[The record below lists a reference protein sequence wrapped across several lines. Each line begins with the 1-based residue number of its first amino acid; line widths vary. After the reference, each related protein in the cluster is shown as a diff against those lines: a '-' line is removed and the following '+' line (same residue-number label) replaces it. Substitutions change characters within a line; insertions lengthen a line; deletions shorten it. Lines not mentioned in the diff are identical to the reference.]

1 MSRVIV
7 LGPGPD
13 TAGGI
18 GVMMGHLARTAS
30 DHSSLS
36 FVESGGAPGSS
47 AQRLRAFGR
56 AMVTCWA
63 PVADGTVYHVNLASN
78 GSTWRKLV
86 LTSLL
91 RVRRRP
97 YVLHLHGGGY
107 VDFLKN
113 LNGVMAAIV
122 RSMFRSASSVVVLGE
137 FWRQF
142 VSAELGVAARK
153 LHVIPNAVPGPASVP
168 NAKATPTVLF
178 TGKVTRAKGVIDLLH
193 AWGSLPEHVR
203 THLVLAGDLH
213 DPDGHIT
220 RLLEA
225 TPDVT
230 TTGWLNGDQLKKE
243 LARASILV
251 LPSHMENL
259 PLSLLDGMAWGLAPV
274 VTDVGSVS
282 DVIEGGDSGWIVPV
296 EAPRELANAM
306 EVLLGDTGRREAI
319 AQAAR
324 SRWEKQYDIA
334 HYRRRLEDVYRQVR
348 TG

>member
-18 GVMMGHLARTAS
+18 GVMMGHLARTES
-30 DHSSLS
+30 DQSSLA
-36 FVESGGAPGSS
+36 FIESGGAPGSL

-56 AMVTCWA
+56 AMVACWA
-63 PVADGTVYHVNLASN
+63 PVEGGTVYHVNLASK

-107 VDFLKN
+107 AEFLNN

-122 RSMFRSASSVVVLGE
+122 RAMFRSASSVVVLGE
-137 FWRQF
+137 LWRQF
-142 VSAELGVAARK
+142 VSEELGVPARK
-153 LHVIPNAVPGPASVP
+153 LHVIPNAVPGPDALP
-168 NAKATPTVLF
+168 NPKARPTLLF
-178 TGKVTRAKGVIDLLH
+178 TGKVTRAKGIIDLLQ
-193 AWGSLPEHVR
+193 AWGSLPDRVR
-203 THLVLAGDLH
+203 THLVLAGDLN

-220 RLLEA
+220 RLLET
-225 TPDVT
+225 TPEVS
-230 TTGWLNGDQLKKE
+230 TTGWLNGEQLKKE

-282 DVIEGGDSGWIVPV
+282 DVIADGDSGWIVPV
-296 EAPRELANAM
+296 GAPRELANAM
-306 EVLLGDTGRREAI
+306 EMLLTDTALREAV
-319 AQAAR
+319 ARAAR
-324 SRWEKQYDIA
+324 SRWEKQYDVA
-334 HYRRRLEDVYRQVR
+334 HYRRRLDDVYRQTR

>member
-1 MSRVIV
+1 MNRVIV

-18 GVMMGHLARTAS
+18 GVMMGHLARTAP
-30 DHSSLS
+30 DHSRLA
-36 FVESGGAPGSS
+36 FVESGGAPGSL
-47 AQRLRAFGR
+47 AQRLCAFGR

-63 PVADGTVYHVNLASN
+63 PVEDGTVYHVNLASN

-107 VDFLKN
+107 ADFLQN
-113 LNGVMAAIV
+113 LNGIMSAIV

-137 FWRQF
+137 LWRQF
-142 VSAELGVAARK
+142 VSAELGVAAQK
-153 LHVIPNAVPGPASVP
+153 LHVIPNAVPGPSALP
-168 NAKATPTVLF
+168 HPKTTPTVLF
-178 TGKVTRAKGVIDLLH
+178 TGKVTRAKGIIDLLQ
-193 AWGSLPEHVR
+193 AWGSLPDHVR
-203 THLVLAGDLH
+203 THLVLAGDLN

-220 RLLEA
+220 RLLKT

-230 TTGWLNGDQLKKE
+230 TTGWLNGDQLTQE

-251 LPSHMENL
+251 LPSHVENL

-282 DVIEGGDSGWIVPV
+282 DVIADGDSGWVVPV
-296 EAPRELANAM
+296 GAPRELANAL
-306 EVLLGDTGRREAI
+306 ELLLGDTVRREAI

-324 SRWEKQYDIA
+324 SRWEEQYDIA
-334 HYRRRLEDVYRQVR
+334 HYRRRLEDVYRQAR